1 MRDPYT
7 VLGLARNASPEEIK
21 SAYRKLAR
29 TMHPD
34 VNRDDPKAEDKFKEI
49 SGAHELLSDPQKRA
63 RFDRGEIDAQG
74 NERGFR
80 PGPGAGAGGFRG
92 RRGAAGGGGP
102 RPGAGFGGFNF
113 DSMFADDD
121 VISDMLRQASRGP
134 GGPGAHPQR
143 GQDAQYRLK
152 VTFVEA
158 ALGCTK
164 RITLTNRKTLDVRI
178 PPGWE
183 DGKAMRL
190 KGQGGESPNGG
201 PKGDAL
207 VEIGIKDHAFFK
219 REGQNVALTLPVTLK
234 EAVLGAKVAV
244 PTLEGKVSVTVPE
257 GSNSGAT
264 LRLRGKGIPG
274 ENDVRGDLLVKLSI
288 TLDDP
293 KDDKLVSLVKKL
305 KDPDIDP
312 REKAGLFTET

>member
-7 VLGLARNASPEEIK
+7 VLGVQRSASPEEIK

-34 VNRDDPKAEDKFKEI
+34 VNRNDPKAEDKFKEI
-49 SGAHELLSDPQKRA
+49 SGAYDILADPKKRA

-80 PGPGAGAGGFRG
+80 PGPGAGGFRS
-92 RRGAAGGGGP
+92 RRGAAGGGGA
-102 RPGAGFGGFNF
+102 GAGFGGFNF

-121 VISDMLRQASRGP
+121 IISDMFRQASRGP
-134 GGPGAHPQR
+134 GGPGAQGARPQR

-152 VTFVEA
+152 VAFEEA

-183 DGKAMRL
+183 DGKTLRL
-190 KGQGGESPNGG
+190 KHQGSDSPNGG

-207 VEIGIKDHAFFK
+207 VEIGVKDHAFFK
-219 REGQNVALTLPVTLK
+219 RDGLNVTLTLPVSLK
-234 EAVLGAKVAV
+234 EVVLGAKVTV
-244 PTLEGKVSVTVPE
+244 PTLDGKVTVTVPE
-257 GSNSGAT
+257 GSNTGAT

-274 ENDVRGDLLVKLSI
+274 ENDTCGDLLVKLSI

-293 KDDKLVSLVKKL
+293 QDAKLVSLVKKL
-305 KDPDIDP
+305 KDPEVDP
-312 REKAGLFTET
+312 REKAGMLPPAE